1 MLKTAGWLFNIEL
14 VLLWRRSQEWLYPL
28 GFFVI
33 VITLFPLAFT
43 PDPAFL
49 QRYVP
54 GGVWIAA
61 LLASLLSVETIFY
74 ADLEDGNLEQLLL
87 SPLPLPLVM
96 LIKLGALWVATQLP
110 LILLTPLIGLLF
122 HFTPQTIITLCI
134 SLLLGTPMLTLIG
147 SLCVALTLGL
157 RQQGTLLG
165 LLILPLVQLI
175 ERKFPVLNIFWVKNK
190 NGNES
195 GPIMVSTLSTLPFL
209 SSKLF
214 LKVSHSF
221 PERPLSSSGLISP
234 YPTILTSLAINFRS
248 SSTV

>member
-165 LLILPLVQLI
+165 LLILPLVT
-175 ERKFPVLNIFWVKNK
+175 PVLIFGVN
-190 NGNES
+190 
-195 GPIMVSTLSTLPFL
+195 MVQQSQAGFSIAGALSFLAGLTAFTITLLPFAL
-209 SSKLF
+209 AATL
-214 LKVSHSF
+214 
-221 PERPLSSSGLISP
+221 RISMDD
-234 YPTILTSLAINFRS
+234 
-248 SSTV
+248 